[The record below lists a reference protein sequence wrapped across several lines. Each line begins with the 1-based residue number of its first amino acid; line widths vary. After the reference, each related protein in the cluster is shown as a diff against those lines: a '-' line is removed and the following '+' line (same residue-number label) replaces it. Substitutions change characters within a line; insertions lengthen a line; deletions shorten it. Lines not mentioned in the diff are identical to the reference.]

1 MHALALGLTVKGAA
15 TWFPPRVERAATAI
29 ANGTALPEDVEASGV
44 SEVRVSGPVS
54 APEMATLAAS
64 IALEDADVK
73 PDDVTFLA
81 YAHLF
86 HQGLELWSP
95 GHYVAN
101 QVGMTSALPTTISQ
115 GCDGA
120 AVGILH
126 AANYLKTQSE
136 SGLAMIVA
144 SDSFENAPFS
154 RWQCQPALVLGDA
167 ASAAVLCNRPAQ
179 TGEITLASLSF
190 ITDSSL
196 ELLNRGELRF
206 ARNYSEHQNNLSRIR
221 QATDAALVHYGRKRL
236 TNLARE
242 RSHAAIQ
249 AALREAHARP
259 EEISLLMLPRIGR
272 ATVESVYAP
281 VYECLPKARQI
292 ESGAVT
298 GHLACG
304 DWLADISDITESNL
318 LDSGQKAL
326 VVLAGGGFTWA
337 AAVIERK

>member
-1 MHALALGLTVKGAA
+1 MPALALGLTVEGAA
-15 TWFPPRVERAATAI
+15 TWFPPRLERAETAI

-64 IALEDADVK
+64 IALESADVK
-73 PDDVTFLA
+73 PDAVTFLA

-101 QVGMTSALPTTISQ
+101 QVGMYSALPTTIHQ

-126 AANYLKTQSE
+126 AANYLKTQGELGS
-136 SGLAMIVA
+136 AMIVA

-154 RWQCQPALVLGDA
+154 RWQCQPALVLGDG
-167 ASAAVLCNRPAQ
+167 ASAVVLNNRPAQ
-179 TGEITLASLSF
+179 TGELVLSSISF
-190 ITDSSL
+190 ITDARL

-206 ARNYSEHQNNLSRIR
+206 ARNYTEHQGNLSQIR
-221 QATDAALVHYGRKRL
+221 QATDSALVHYGRKKL
-236 TNLARE
+236 TDIARE
-242 RSHAAIQ
+242 RSHEAIRG
-249 AALREAHARP
+249 ALRKARTQP
-259 EEISLLMLPRIGR
+259 DEVSLLMLPRIGR

-281 VYECLPKARQI
+281 VYECLPRARQR
-292 ESGAVT
+292 ESGTVT

-304 DWLADISDITESNL
+304 DWLADISDIAERNL